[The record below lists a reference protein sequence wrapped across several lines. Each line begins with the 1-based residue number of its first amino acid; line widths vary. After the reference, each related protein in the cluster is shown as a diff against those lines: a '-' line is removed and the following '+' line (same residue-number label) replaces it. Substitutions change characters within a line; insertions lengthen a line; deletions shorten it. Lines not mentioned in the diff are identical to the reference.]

1 MPREIAL
8 TLIIPL
14 CIVIVVLI
22 AMALM
27 AKLQRWRKKRTMER
41 GITDLVRRV
50 RS

>member
-14 CIVIVVLI
+14 CIVVATLLV
-22 AMALM
+22 MALLTRF
-27 AKLQRWRKKRTMER
+27 KRWRKKRTMER